1 MIVLGKRSR
10 LFCDS
15 NMGYFLQQDP
25 FLLGANMG
33 DFRQQDCFVSRSFAE
48 EVFTEQRFHQL
59 HKQLQPAADE
69 LWRTIPWRTSLLAA
83 QQRAIA
89 EKKPIFIWAMDGHPL
104 GCT

>member
-1 MIVLGKRSR
+1 MYRTYLPALTLTAII
-10 LFCDS
+10 
-15 NMGYFLQQDP
+15 
-25 FLLGANMG
+25 LLPG
-33 DFRQQDCFVSRSFAE
+33 FVSHSFAE
-48 EVFTEQRFHQL
+48 EVLTEQRFRQL

-83 QQRAIA
+83 QRQAIT

>member
-1 MIVLGKRSR
+1 MYRT
-10 LFCDS
+10 
-15 NMGYFLQQDP
+15 FLP
-25 FLLGANMG
+25 AFALTVTILLPS
-33 DFRQQDCFVSRSFAE
+33 FVSRSFAE
-48 EVFTEQRFHQL
+48 EVLTEQRFHQL
-59 HKQLQPAADE
+59 HKQLQPAVDE

>member
-1 MIVLGKRSR
+1 MYRTYLPALALTATI
-10 LFCDS
+10 
-15 NMGYFLQQDP
+15 
-25 FLLGANMG
+25 LLPG
-33 DFRQQDCFVSRSFAE
+33 FVSLSFAE
-48 EVFTEQRFHQL
+48 EVLTEQRFRQL

-83 QQRAIA
+83 QRQAIT